1 MGYGGGCLNCEQFR
15 FPVCPFGKYIIPLE
29 GKEVHPITAGWINRT
44 FTLKGGVKMKRKIA
58 LMMFGV
64 FVATLM
70 AVTLT
75 PVAYGQEIKL
85 TYANFPPA
93 PTFPCIQM
101 ERWAKEVEQRTQGKV
116 KVQTFP
122 GGTLLAAKNIFDGV
136 MSGSADIGNFAMS
149 YQPGRFPVSEAID
162 LPLGFTSAKA
172 ASLTLYDLIDKY
184 KPKEFEGVKILTL
197 FTCPP
202 ANIMT
207 RTPVK
212 SLADLKGM
220 ELRVGGTQAD
230 IIKRLGGIPVAM
242 PQSDT
247 PEALQKGVVKGHVS
261 SMEVLKDFNYAAYTA
276 NATITNLWVVSFGVV
291 MNKDKWASLPADVK
305 KVFDDLSQEQALWT
319 GRYVD
324 DHVLEAVKWS
334 KEKYNL
340 QMFELPAK
348 EQAEIPKL
356 LAPMVDDYVK
366 KVTAAGLPGDQI
378 IKDVMALKAKYEKEY
393 K

>member
-1 MGYGGGCLNCEQFR
+1 
-15 FPVCPFGKYIIPLE
+15 
-29 GKEVHPITAGWINRT
+29 
-44 FTLKGGVKMKRKIA
+44 MKRQIA
-58 LMMFGV
+58 LMMAAVLVSTLIGV
-64 FVATLM
+64 TIV
-70 AVTLT
+70 
-75 PVAYGQEIKL
+75 PVGYGQEIKL

-93 PTFPCIQM
+93 PTFPCVQM
-101 ERWAKEVEQRTQGKV
+101 ERWAKEVDQRTKGKV

-136 MSGSADIGNFAMS
+136 MSGTADIGNFAMS
-149 YQPGRFPVSEAID
+149 YQPGRFPVTEAID

-172 ASLTLYDLIDKY
+172 ASLTLYDLIEKY
-184 KPKEFEGVKILTL
+184 QPKEFQGVKVLTL

-212 SLADLKGM
+212 SLSDIKGM

-291 MNKDKWASLPADVK
+291 MNKDKWAALPDDVK
-305 KVFDDLSQEQALWT
+305 KVFDELGREQALWT

-340 QMFELPAK
+340 QIFELPAD
-348 EQAEIPKL
+348 QTAEIPKL

-378 IKDVMALKAKYEKEY
+378 VKDVMALKAKHEKEY